1 MAKSAFRSSYIALG
15 GTTYYITSCSISD
28 SYEEID
34 VTDTGTSGNIR
45 EYTGGFRDA
54 GFNFTIIEDPTSAD
68 LTMNTEQSCTVSW
81 EGKTYSGNAMVLG
94 KTGDGSIGSAATK
107 SYTARWTSAPSET
120 QAS

>member
-1 MAKSAFRSSYIALG
+1 MAKSAFRDSYINLG
-15 GTTYYITSCSISD
+15 GTVYYITTCSLND

-34 VTDTGTSGNIR
+34 ITDTGTDGDIR
-45 EYTGGFRDA
+45 DYTGGFRDA
-54 GFNFTIIEDPTSAD
+54 SFTFTIIEDPTVAD
-68 LTMNTEQSCTVSW
+68 LTMNTEQSCSVNW
-81 EGKTYSGNAMVLG
+81 EGKVYTGNSKVLG